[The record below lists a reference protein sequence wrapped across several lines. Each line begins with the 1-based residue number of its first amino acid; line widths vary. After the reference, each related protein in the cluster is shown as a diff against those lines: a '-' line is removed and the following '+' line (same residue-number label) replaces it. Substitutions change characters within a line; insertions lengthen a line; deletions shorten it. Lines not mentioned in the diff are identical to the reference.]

1 MDHREYN
8 LFVMKA
14 VAPAGTAMGQVYAAS
29 IPFLLLD
36 LLGMGLLLVFPGLI
50 LWIPGRN

>member
-1 MDHREYN
+1 MNYREYN

-29 IPFLLLD
+29 IPFLFLD
-36 LLGMGLLLVFPGLI
+36 LVVMGLLLVFSGLI